1 MNIKEIKSTKL
12 FKEYS
17 LEIPYEEID
26 TEVDNKITQIM
37 PTVNIPGFRKGKAP
51 LNIVKKKYE
60 DNVLNEVIQKV
71 IDTNTK
77 KLIDEKNFSLFR
89 APKIELIS
97 YEKNKPIT
105 INLKFD
111 LKPEIKLKDFKDLK
125 INKYEIELS
134 KKAEENQFKSFIA
147 SQKNFKKIDSS
158 RIIKNT
164 DKVIV
169 NFESSQEDLPEYLKS
184 QKNFPIDLEFDDG
197 ILPNLNKELISKKV
211 KVGDELEIKLN
222 LSKILKD
229 DKFNKTIFNFKIISI
244 EEKIKF
250 ELTKEFL
257 DKNGFKTEKELK
269 DFLVSNIKNQ
279 YEQGIKQIE
288 KKELMDLLDNSY
300 KFDLPDGIL
309 EDDFNQIWNR
319 LEQAKKEGSLDEDD
333 KLLKDD
339 DLKKRYKK
347 ISERRVKLGI
357 LMQHIA
363 SEEKVILSQEEINKG
378 ILEYSKQ
385 YPGQEKQIME
395 YFEKNPSSLDT
406 IRAPLIEQKVID
418 SIISKSKTN
427 VIKLNEDA
435 YKKLE
440 VKTFDIKDIKK

>member
-1 MNIKEIKSTKL
+1 MNTKELKSTKL
-12 FKEYS
+12 YKEFS

-26 TEVDNKITQIM
+26 IEVDNKINQIL

-77 KLIDEKNFSLFR
+77 KLIDKKKFSLFR
-89 APKIELIS
+89 APKVELS
-97 YEKNKPIT
+97 NYEKNKPII

-125 INKYEIELS
+125 INKYEIELG
-134 KKAEENQFKSFIA
+134 KKAEDNQFKSFID
-147 SQKNFKKIDSS
+147 SQKNFKKIDSL
-158 RIIKNT
+158 RHVKNT

-184 QKNFPIDLEFDDG
+184 QKNFPIDLGFDDG
-197 ILPNLNKELISKKV
+197 ILPGLNKELINRKV
-211 KVGDELEIKLN
+211 KTGDKIELKIN

-229 DKFNKTIFNFKIISI
+229 DKFKKITFNFEIISI

-257 DKNGFKTEKELK
+257 DKNGFKTEKDLK
-269 DFLVSNIKNQ
+269 DFLVKNMKSQ

-288 KKELMDLLDNSY
+288 KKELMDLLDNNY
-300 KFDLPDGIL
+300 KFDLPDGVL

-347 ISERRVKLGI
+347 ISERRVKLGL

-363 SEEKVILSQEEINKG
+363 SEEKVVVSEEEINKG
-378 ILEYSKQ
+378 ILEYTRQ

-427 VIKLNEDA
+427 VIKLSEDD

-440 VKTFDIKDIKK
+440 VKTFDIKDKRK

>member
-1 MNIKEIKSTKL
+1 MNTKELKSTKL
-12 FKEYS
+12 YKEYS

-26 TEVDNKITQIM
+26 IEVDNKINQIL

-77 KLIDEKNFSLFR
+77 KLIDEKKFSLFR
-89 APKIELIS
+89 APKVELS
-97 YEKNKPIT
+97 KYEKNKPIT

-125 INKYEIELS
+125 INKYEIELG
-134 KKAEENQFKSFIA
+134 KKAEENQFKSFID
-147 SQKNFKKIDSS
+147 SQKNFKKIESS
-158 RIIKNT
+158 RQVKNS

-184 QKNFPIDLEFDDG
+184 QKNFPIDLGFDDG
-197 ILPNLNKELISKKV
+197 ILPGLNKELIDKKV
-211 KVGDELEIKLN
+211 KAGDKIELKIN

-229 DKFNKTIFNFKIISI
+229 DKFKKTTFHFEIISI

-257 DKNGFKTEKELK
+257 DKNGFKTEKDLK
-269 DFLVSNIKNQ
+269 EFLVSNMKTQ
-279 YEQGIKQIE
+279 YEEGIKQIE

-300 KFDLPDGIL
+300 KFELPDGVL

-347 ISERRVKLGI
+347 ISERRVKLGL

-363 SEEKVILSQEEINKG
+363 SEEKVVVSEEEINKG
-378 ILEYSKQ
+378 ILEYTRQ

-427 VIKLNEDA
+427 VIKLNEDE

-440 VKTFDIKDIKK
+440 VKTFDIKDNKK